1 MTTRGGVTRTC
12 YTKIMNLFSSK
23 ILVQPFTGHVF
34 FFFSFYFFFCLFC
47 YYYFFFT
54 LLILFF
60 FLFYFSFNHLLLAL
74 YLFSSFISYVFIYL
88 FFSYLFYFFIL
99 IYLVI
104 FSFLYSHCHRSQT
117 SQVMPC
123 WRLPTTLLHAMH
135 RSDILNFHRE
145 YSKMYDAER
154 ISTTYI
160 HSNRYLKR
168 KKNGQKI
175 INLKIPE
182 CH

>member
-1 MTTRGGVTRTC
+1 MATRGGVTRTC

-23 ILVQPFTGHVF
+23 ILVQPLTGHVF
-34 FFFSFYFFFCLFC
+34 FVFFFFFLFFFFYFSFPF
-47 YYYFFFT
+47 
-54 LLILFF
+54 FF
-60 FLFYFSFNHLLLAL
+60 FLFYFSFNHFLLSL

-99 IYLVI
+99 ICLVI

-123 WRLPTTLLHAMH
+123 WRLPTTLPHAMH

-145 YSKMYDAER
+145 YSKMNDAER

-160 HSNRYLKR
+160 PSNRYLKR
-168 KKNGQKI
+168 KKKWTKDN
-175 INLKIPE
+175 
-182 CH
+182 

>member
-1 MTTRGGVTRTC
+1 MGTRGGVTRTC

-34 FFFSFYFFFCLFC
+34 FVFFFFLSIFFFLFLFCYFFFLL
-47 YYYFFFT
+47 FFFF
-54 LLILFF
+54 FF
-60 FLFYFSFNHLLLAL
+60 FLFYFSFNHFLLSL

-104 FSFLYSHCHRSQT
+104 FSFLYSHCHK

-123 WRLPTTLLHAMH
+123 WRLPTTLPHAMH

-145 YSKMYDAER
+145 YSKMNDAER

-160 HSNRYLKR
+160 PSNRYL
-168 KKNGQKI
+168 
-175 INLKIPE
+175 
-182 CH
+182 

>member
-1 MTTRGGVTRTC
+1 MGLKMATRGGVTRTC

-34 FFFSFYFFFCLFC
+34 FVFFFFFLFFLFVLL
-47 YYYFFFT
+47 FFFT
-54 LLILFF
+54 LLFIFF
-60 FLFYFSFNHLLLAL
+60 FLFYFSFNHLLLSL

-88 FFSYLFYFFIL
+88 Y

-123 WRLPTTLLHAMH
+123 WRLPTTLPHAMH

-160 HSNRYLKR
+160 PSNRYLKR
-168 KKNGQKI
+168 KKKWTKDN
-175 INLKIPE
+175 
-182 CH
+182 

>member
-23 ILVQPFTGHVF
+23 ILVQPFTGHIFFVFFFFLSIFFFFCFVIFFLLFF
-34 FFFSFYFFFCLFC
+34 FFFSF
-47 YYYFFFT
+47 FFT
-54 LLILFF
+54 FLLIIFFYLCIFFPLLFLTFSYIFFSRIYFIF
-60 FLFYFSFNHLLLAL
+60 FLF
-74 YLFSSFISYVFIYL
+74 
-88 FFSYLFYFFIL
+88 L

-104 FSFLYSHCHRSQT
+104 FLFLYSHCHR

-123 WRLPTTLLHAMH
+123 WRLPTTLPQTMH

-160 HSNRYLKR
+160 PSNRYLKR
-168 KKNGQKI
+168 KKWTKDN
-175 INLKIPE
+175 
-182 CH
+182 

>member
-1 MTTRGGVTRTC
+1 MSF
-12 YTKIMNLFSSK
+12 LFS
-23 ILVQPFTGHVF
+23 
-34 FFFSFYFFFCLFC
+34 FFSFYFFFFFC
-47 YYYFFFT
+47 YFFS
-54 LLILFF
+54 LLFSFFF
-60 FLFYFSFNHLLLAL
+60 FLFYFSFNHFLLSL

-123 WRLPTTLLHAMH
+123 WRLPTTLPHAMH

-145 YSKMYDAER
+145 YSKMNDAER

-160 HSNRYLKR
+160 PSNRYLKR
-168 KKNGQKI
+168 KNMDKR
-175 INLKIPE
+175 
-182 CH
+182 

>member
-1 MTTRGGVTRTC
+1 MSF
-12 YTKIMNLFSSK
+12 LFS
-23 ILVQPFTGHVF
+23 F
-34 FFFSFYFFFCLFC
+34 FF
-47 YYYFFFT
+47 
-54 LLILFF
+54 LFF
-60 FLFYFSFNHLLLAL
+60 FLLFFFLLSFFFTFLLIIFFLAL

-117 SQVMPC
+117 LQVMPC
-123 WRLPTTLLHAMH
+123 WRLPTTLPHAMH

-145 YSKMYDAER
+145 YSKMNDAER

-160 HSNRYLKR
+160 PSNRFLKR
-168 KKNGQKI
+168 KKKWTKDN
-175 INLKIPE
+175 
-182 CH
+182 

>member
-1 MTTRGGVTRTC
+1 
-12 YTKIMNLFSSK
+12 MNLFSSK

-34 FFFSFYFFFCLFC
+34 FVFFFFLSIFFCLFC
-47 YYYFFFT
+47 YFFYSSFS
-54 LLILFF
+54 FF
-60 FLFYFSFNHLLLAL
+60 FLFYFSFNHLLLSL

-88 FFSYLFYFFIL
+88 FFSYLFYVFIL

-104 FSFLYSHCHRSQT
+104 FSFLYSHFHRSQT

-123 WRLPTTLLHAMH
+123 WRLPTTLPHAMH

-160 HSNRYLKR
+160 PSNRYLKR
-168 KKNGQKI
+168 KKKWTKDNE
-175 INLKIPE
+175 P
-182 CH
+182 

>member
-1 MTTRGGVTRTC
+1 MATRGGVTRTC

-23 ILVQPFTGHVF
+23 LLVQPFTGHVF
-34 FFFSFYFFFCLFC
+34 FVFFFFLSIFFSFFS
-47 YYYFFFT
+47 FFFT
-54 LLILFF
+54 FLLIIFFYLCIFFPLLF
-60 FLFYFSFNHLLLAL
+60 LTFS
-74 YLFSSFISYVFIYL
+74 YII
-88 FFSYLFYFFIL
+88 FFSYLFYLFIL

-123 WRLPTTLLHAMH
+123 WRLPTTLSHAMH

-145 YSKMYDAER
+145 YSKVYDAER

-160 HSNRYLKR
+160 PSNWYLKR
-168 KKNGQKI
+168 KKKWTKDN
-175 INLKIPE
+175 
-182 CH
+182 

>member
-1 MTTRGGVTRTC
+1 MSF
-12 YTKIMNLFSSK
+12 LFSFFFLS
-23 ILVQPFTGHVF
+23 IFFFVCFVIIIFFLLFF
-34 FFFSFYFFFCLFC
+34 FFFSFFFTFLLIIFFYLCIFFPLLFLTFSYFF
-47 YYYFFFT
+47 
-54 LLILFF
+54 
-60 FLFYFSFNHLLLAL
+60 
-74 YLFSSFISYVFIYL
+74 

-123 WRLPTTLLHAMH
+123 WRLPTTLPHAMH

-160 HSNRYLKR
+160 PSNRYLKR
-168 KKNGQKI
+168 KKKWTKDN
-175 INLKIPE
+175 
-182 CH
+182 

>member
-1 MTTRGGVTRTC
+1 MSF
-12 YTKIMNLFSSK
+12 LFSFFLS
-23 ILVQPFTGHVF
+23 IF
-34 FFFSFYFFFCLFC
+34 FFFFYSSF
-47 YYYFFFT
+47 T
-54 LLILFF
+54 FF
-60 FLFYFSFNHLLLAL
+60 FLFYFSFNHLLLSL

-88 FFSYLFYFFIL
+88 FFSYLFYFFYFDIL
-99 IYLVI
+99 GYLFI
-104 FSFLYSHCHRSQT
+104 SLFTLPSQT

-123 WRLPTTLLHAMH
+123 WRLPTTLPHAMH

-154 ISTTYI
+154 ISTNYI
-160 HSNRYLKR
+160 PSNRYLKR

>member
-1 MTTRGGVTRTC
+1 MSF
-12 YTKIMNLFSSK
+12 LFS
-23 ILVQPFTGHVF
+23 
-34 FFFSFYFFFCLFC
+34 FFSFYFFFFLLFVFFFS
-47 YYYFFFT
+47 FFFT
-54 LLILFF
+54 FLLIIFFNLCIFFPLLFLTFSYIFFSRIYFIF
-60 FLFYFSFNHLLLAL
+60 FL
-74 YLFSSFISYVFIYL
+74 
-88 FFSYLFYFFIL
+88 L

-123 WRLPTTLLHAMH
+123 WRLPTTLPHAMH

-154 ISTTYI
+154 ISTNYI
-160 HSNRYLKR
+160 PSNRYLKR

>member
-1 MTTRGGVTRTC
+1 MATRGGVTRTC

-34 FFFSFYFFFCLFC
+34 FVFFFPFYFFL
-47 YYYFFFT
+47 
-54 LLILFF
+54 LFF
-60 FLFYFSFNHLLLAL
+60 FLLSFFFTFLLIIFFYLCIFFPS
-74 YLFSSFISYVFIYL
+74 ISYVFIYL

-104 FSFLYSHCHRSQT
+104 FSFLYSHCHRSQIL
-117 SQVMPC
+117 QVMPC
-123 WRLPTTLLHAMH
+123 WRLPTTLPHAMH

-145 YSKMYDAER
+145 YSKMNDAER

-160 HSNRYLKR
+160 PSNRFLKR
-168 KKNGQKI
+168 NKKWTKDN
-175 INLKIPE
+175 
-182 CH
+182 

>member
-1 MTTRGGVTRTC
+1 
-12 YTKIMNLFSSK
+12 MNLFSSK

-34 FFFSFYFFFCLFC
+34 FVFFFFLL
-47 YYYFFFT
+47 FFFT
-54 LLILFF
+54 LLFLFSFF
-60 FLFYFSFNHLLLAL
+60 FTFLLIIFFYLCIFFPLLFLTFS
-74 YLFSSFISYVFIYL
+74 YI
-88 FFSYLFYFFIL
+88 FFSRIYFIFFIL

-104 FSFLYSHCHRSQT
+104 FSFLYSHCHQSQT

-123 WRLPTTLLHAMH
+123 WRLPTILPHAMH

-145 YSKMYDAER
+145 YSKMNDAER

-160 HSNRYLKR
+160 PSNQYLKR
-168 KKNGQKI
+168 KKNGQTI

>member
-1 MTTRGGVTRTC
+1 MAIWGGVTRTC

-34 FFFSFYFFFCLFC
+34 FVFFFFLSIFFLL
-47 YYYFFFT
+47 FFFT
-54 LLILFF
+54 LLFLFF
-60 FLFYFSFNHLLLAL
+60 FSFFCTFLLIIFFYLCIFFPLLFLTFS
-74 YLFSSFISYVFIYL
+74 YI
-88 FFSYLFYFFIL
+88 FFSRIYFIL

-123 WRLPTTLLHAMH
+123 WPLPTTLPHAMY

-145 YSKMYDAER
+145 YSKMNDAER

-160 HSNRYLKR
+160 PSNRYLKR
-168 KKNGQKI
+168 KKMDKR
-175 INLKIPE
+175 
-182 CH
+182 